1 MRQLLAEM
9 AEAEMAKIDP
19 ETERCGAVVS

>member
-9 AEAEMAKIDP
+9 AEAEMAAISTR
-19 ETERCGAVVS
+19 ELSAAA